1 MSSLVSSFV
10 RLMSSLSLLRK
21 GLFTCVNFVD
31 CIIFSM
37 SSSNSFDSSIGGG
50 FLVDLAVCVFE
61 VGGHIKVEEEVSFP
75 ALSAQKLLGFSDKA
89 L

>member
-1 MSSLVSSFV
+1 
-10 RLMSSLSLLRK
+10 MSSLSFLRK

-31 CIIFSM
+31 CIILSM

-50 FLVDLAVCVFE
+50 FLVDLKLCVFV
-61 VGGHIKVEEEVSFP
+61 VGGHNRVEEEVKISSVLCVETARF
-75 ALSAQKLLGFSDKA
+75 FDKA

>member
-1 MSSLVSSFV
+1 MSSLVSFFM
-10 RLMSSLSLLRK
+10 RLVSSLGLLRK

-50 FLVDLAVCVFE
+50 FLVDL
-61 VGGHIKVEEEVSFP
+61 KLYVS
-75 ALSAQKLLGFSDKA
+75 LQWVVVSGLRKK
-89 L
+89 